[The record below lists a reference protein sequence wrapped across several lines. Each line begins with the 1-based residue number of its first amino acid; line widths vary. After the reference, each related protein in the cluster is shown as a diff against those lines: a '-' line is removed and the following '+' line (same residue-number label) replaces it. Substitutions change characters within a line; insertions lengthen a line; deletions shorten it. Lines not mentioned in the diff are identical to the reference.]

1 MARWQTARR
10 PLTVGLMTTLVAHLR
25 DVQETLDA
33 LARRHRVPGATLAIA
48 AGDELVDFATG
59 TLNVNTGVEA
69 TTDSIFQI
77 GSNTKLF
84 TTTLVMQLVDEGA
97 VDLDAPV
104 RRYLT
109 GFSLNDP
116 SAAREITVRQLL
128 THTSGIQGDYFDGFG
143 RGDDAIERYVDSL
156 SGIDL
161 VHRPGQMWSY
171 CNSGFV
177 VAGRLAEVLRGA
189 PYHQLLKDR
198 ICAPLGL
205 RRTTVLVSEMLRHRS
220 AVGHV
225 PGPDGQPMVPPTVVM
240 EYAQAPAGS
249 MTTATA
255 AELVRFVQ
263 MHLDDGAAP
272 NGTQVLSADSV
283 RAMQEVQATLPPTSS
298 VPLTQGLGWLMHE
311 WGGKKVIGHGG
322 GTIGQLSFLEAI
334 PEDGLVVALLTN
346 GMSGGLLWRDLARWL
361 FDELA
366 GVQPALAPKVPANP
380 PALNLERYAGTYER
394 LGLRNTV
401 TLEGGELVLR
411 AEPTGAVAELQQGQ
425 PPAPPVH
432 LRPIDRER
440 FGAKVNGVDTVLV
453 FSEFERGRPGYLFGG
468 RAARRVGGRR
478 PPSTTKSAGAT
489 RRSATPAKR
498 SATAKRGGRRARA
511 KA

>member
-1 MARWQTARR
+1 MR
-10 PLTVGLMTTLVAHLR
+10 PFTVGDMTTLVARLR

-33 LARRHRVPGATLAIA
+33 LSRRHRVPGATLAIG

-59 TLNVNTGVEA
+59 TLNVNTGVET

-109 GFSLNDP
+109 GFALNDP
-116 SAAREITVRQLL
+116 SAAREITVRHLL

-177 VAGRLAEVLRGA
+177 VAGRIAEVLRGA
-189 PYHQLLKDR
+189 PYHQLLRER

-205 RRTTVLVSEMLRHRS
+205 RRTTVLLGDMLRHRS

-225 PGPDGQPMVPPTVVM
+225 PGPDARPMVPPTVVM
-240 EYAQAPAGS
+240 EYGQAPAGS
-249 MTTATA
+249 LTTATA

-272 NGTQVLSADSV
+272 DGSQVLSADSV
-283 RAMQEVQATLPPTSS
+283 RAMQQVQATMPPTSS
-298 VPLTQGLGWLMHE
+298 VPLTQGLGWLMQE
-311 WGGKKVIGHGG
+311 WGGKKVVGHGG
-322 GTIGQLSFLEAI
+322 GTIGQLSFLQAI
-334 PEDGLVVALLTN
+334 PEDRLVVALLTN
-346 GMSGGLLWRDLARWL
+346 GPTGGLLWRDLARWL

-366 GVQPALAPKVPANP
+366 GVQPALAPKVPAAP
-380 PALNLERYAGTYER
+380 PTLNLERYAGTYER
-394 LGLRNTV
+394 LGVRNTV
-401 TLEGGELVLR
+401 TVEGAELVMR
-411 AEPTGAVAELQQGQ
+411 AEPTGTLAEMQQSLPPP
-425 PPAPPVH
+425 PPAD
-432 LRPIDRER
+432 LRPIDKER
-440 FGAKVNGVDTVLV
+440 FGAKVNGVDAVIV
-453 FSEFERGRPGYLFGG
+453 FSEFERGRPTYLFGG
-468 RAARRVGGRR
+468 RAAKRMAPRRA
-478 PPSTTKSAGAT
+478 PSSRAGAPAPRKRPT
-489 RRSATPAKR
+489 TP
-498 SATAKRGGRRARA
+498 AKRGGRTARS
-511 KA
+511 KP